1 MKLPSPRGHE
11 EADNRMLL
19 HARHACNSGFKTDM
33 LRRVDTDV
41 VITDN
46 ACVEELKLDSLWIAF
61 GIGKH
66 FRYLISS
73 SRDC

>member
-46 ACVEELKLDSLWIAF
+46 ACVEELKLDSL
-61 GIGKH
+61 
-66 FRYLISS
+66 
-73 SRDC
+73 